1 LNENEDKKTLS
12 NRQNPRITGDVM
24 LQIVRISFN
33 TCQFSS
39 KQTMKH

>member
-24 LQIVRISFN
+24 LLVGRN
-33 TCQFSS
+33 TTTLA
-39 KQTMKH
+39 KLVMYKP